1 MDASDESSIRED
13 DKELAT
19 RLSTE
24 DDVNLKGAELLQL
37 AAIYA
42 ALPEERRR
50 LWFARLSSE
59 GVSPALLAQIV
70 ARAGRMIRFPD
81 SLSSERLLQ
90 EDQSERHQKV
100 VRAADRRRRSSDF
113 SIP

>member
-1 MDASDESSIRED
+1 MFNSRARPCSAPPNCGIVDGMDADESSIRED

-19 RLSTE
+19 RLSTR
-24 DDVNLKGAELLQL
+24 DDVSLKAAELLQL

-59 GVSPALLAQIV
+59 GVSPELLAQIV

-81 SLSSERLLQ
+81 I
-90 EDQSERHQKV
+90 V
-100 VRAADRRRRSSDF
+100 
-113 SIP
+113 